1 MAAMF
6 AGVWCMLKMFT
17 MISDPSQISLESNPT
32 LADALTNEV
41 FVNEYILDDID
52 QYDILDEEGY
62 DIDAL
67 ADSMMIYDQTY
78 DSAVALPADLHNTTL
93 MQ

>member
-1 MAAMF
+1 MR
-6 AGVWCMLKMFT
+6 T
-17 MISDPSQISLESNPT
+17 
-32 LADALTNEV
+32 
-41 FVNEYILDDID
+41 ID
-52 QYDILDEEGY
+52 FSYGF

>member
-1 MAAMF
+1 MF

-52 QYDILDEEGY
+52 QYDILDELYEEG
-62 DIDAL
+62 
-67 ADSMMIYDQTY
+67 Y

>member
-1 MAAMF
+1 
-6 AGVWCMLKMFT
+6 MLKMFT

-52 QYDILDEEGY
+52 QYDILDELYEEGY